1 MKKLIFIQNT
11 ILHYRKSFYNRLAEK
26 YNVTVIHSGKCSVSK
41 QDKYDEIIIPVSKT
55 GPFYLQNSLVETV
68 KKINPDFVVAMF
80 DIRWLNTF
88 RLLKKTNVRY
98 KFLWWGLDI
107 GKSNF
112 ATRLKVYISR
122 LGFPIIFYN
131 EYNRDK
137 MALLNLGS
145 SQLFVANN
153 TFDVG
158 KRNRSYLNP
167 VKNKILFVGS
177 FDQRKR
183 NDLLI
188 IAFSEIVSKIPKNI
202 ELVFIGDGAE
212 KSNSEFLVEELSL
225 TDRIKFE
232 GRIDDPVTLS
242 TYYDEAIVSV
252 SYGQAGLSVLQ
263 SLGFGVPYITKVNA
277 ISGGEISN
285 ITHEKTGYFCQDNIE
300 SLKEYIL
307 KLALNVGL
315 ARELGENSYEYYTK
329 YCTVDNM
336 ADGFDTALKG
346 IR

>member
-11 ILHYRKSFYNRLAEK
+11 ILHYRKAFYNSLAEK
-26 YNVTVIHSGKCSVSK
+26 YDVTVIHSGTCSVEPS
-41 QDKYDEIIIPVSKT
+41 DKYYEIILPASKV
-55 GPFYLQNSLVETV
+55 GPFYLQKHLTETV
-68 KKINPDFVVAMF
+68 KNIDPDYVVAMF

-88 RLLKKTNVRY
+88 RLLKKATVKY
-98 KFLWWGLDI
+98 KFLWWGLDT
-107 GKSNF
+107 GNNKL
-112 ATRLKVYISR
+112 ATKVKVLIAR
-122 LGFPIIFYN
+122 LGYPIVFYN
-131 EYNRDK
+131 EYNKNK

-145 SQLFVANN
+145 SPLFVANN

-158 KRNRSYLNP
+158 KRKRSYLNP

-188 IAFSEIVSKIPKNI
+188 IAFSEIVTQIPKSI
-202 ELVFIGDGAE
+202 DLVFIGDGVE
-212 KSNSEFLVEELSL
+212 KLNSELLTEELSL
-225 TDRIKFE
+225 TDRVKFE
-232 GRIDDPVTLS
+232 GRIDDPVKLS

-285 ITHEKTGYFCQDNIE
+285 IMHEKTGYFCDDNIE
-300 SLKEYIL
+300 SLKKYIL
-307 KLALNVGL
+307 KLILNIDL

-336 ADGFDTALKG
+336 ANGFDIALKG
-346 IR
+346 VK